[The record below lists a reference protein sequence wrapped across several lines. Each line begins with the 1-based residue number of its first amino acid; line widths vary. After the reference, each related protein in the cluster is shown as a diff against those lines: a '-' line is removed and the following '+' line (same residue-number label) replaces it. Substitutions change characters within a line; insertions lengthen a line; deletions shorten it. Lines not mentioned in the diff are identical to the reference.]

1 MPWYCWRSPPGWS
14 FVAMCPDPTSALF
27 SGGTLTGA
35 AAKHP
40 SVGVQNVLISGRGAG
55 YAVTFHPDMQKT
67 GRCAFPQNLSISVMR
82 SVGGYSAGGGRSR
95 QLSTARCTLRGR
107 AHGPG
112 GPAGDRESRRRLGGR
127 VCLEE
132 GFYPHRQG
140 PAGLSSRNTS
150 GEVQGRSSV
159 RSNPP
164 RVSRPLSTETICGP
178 KLRPP
183 PRGAGRHRAGT
194 GGLHRRRS
202 MAVEV
207 GFEPTEGLRLHT
219 LSSTAHHRSPA
230 SASVRACANT
240 IWAGPPVNGGG
251 LG

>member
-1 MPWYCWRSPPGWS
+1 
-14 FVAMCPDPTSALF
+14 MCPDPTSALF

-95 QLSTARCTLRGR
+95 QLSTARCTLRRR
-107 AHGPG
+107 AHGLG
-112 GPAGDRESRRRLGGR
+112 GPAGGKEADIRLGGR
-127 VCLEE
+127 VCLDE
-132 GFYPHRQG
+132 GFYLHRQG

-183 PRGAGRHRAGT
+183 PRGPAATEQAQGACIVAGQWRWRWDLNPRKACAYIRFRVLRT
-194 GGLHRRRS
+194 TVHRR
-202 MAVEV
+202 
-207 GFEPTEGLRLHT
+207 P
-219 LSSTAHHRSPA
+219 PA
-230 SASVRACANT
+230 SVPARTRSGR
-240 IWAGPPVNGGG
+240 GHR
-251 LG
+251 